1 MLINYTI
8 TGSLEKLSFKVT
20 LLELLDVVRLVHRE
34 YLRVCFENLIWIDL
48 NLGAP
53 LGVKPTACQ

>member
-1 MLINYTI
+1 MINYAV
-8 TGSLEKLSFKVT
+8 TGSLEKFSFKVT

-48 NLGAP
+48 YLGAP